1 MPERIRSERLE
12 TEKTGSTGIKR
23 KRIAVFKDLGVL
35 EYKKALELQ
44 IKAQTNLNLTKKQI
58 LANQNIHKDTVF
70 FVEHLS
76 VFTLGK
82 RGGEEN
88 LSVSKTFLSAQN
100 IDIVQTNRGGNI
112 TWHGPGQAVL
122 YPVIDLEKNR
132 IGVKDYVHGLEEIMI
147 LTAQDFKISVKRN
160 QKNHGIWV
168 GNAKMGSVGVNV
180 KKGISMHGLALNIN
194 PDLKPF
200 SWINPCGLHDISVTS
215 IEKEVCKNCSIESKS
230 NHYDFS
236 IDKVKQKFIK
246 YFSKVFNFKIVM
258 SNEI

>member
-1 MPERIRSERLE
+1 MPERIRSERLG
-12 TEKTGSTGIKR
+12 TGTTGSAGIKK
-23 KRIAVFKDLGVL
+23 KRLAVFKELGVL
-35 EYKKALELQ
+35 EYNKALELQ
-44 IKAQTNLNLTKKQI
+44 IKTQTNLSSTNQI
-58 LANQNIHKDTVF
+58 IYKDTVF

-88 LSVSKTFLSAQN
+88 LSVSKTFLSAQD

-122 YPVIDLEKNR
+122 YPVINLEKNK
-132 IGVKDYVHGLEEIMI
+132 ISVKDFVHGLEEIMI
-147 LTAQDFKISVKRN
+147 LTAQDFKISAKRDK
-160 QKNHGIWV
+160 KNHGIWV
-168 GNAKMGSVGVNV
+168 GNAKIGSVGVNI

-200 SWINPCGLHDISVTS
+200 SWINPCGLHDISITS
-215 IEKEVCKNCSIESKS
+215 IEKEVGKDCSMKS
-230 NHYDFS
+230 EFNHYDFS
-236 IDKVKQKFIK
+236 MDKIKQKFIK
-246 YFSKVFNFKIVM
+246 YFSLVFNFQIVM

>member
-1 MPERIRSERLE
+1 MPERIRLERLE
-12 TEKTGSTGIKR
+12 TETIGSAGIKE
-23 KRIAVFKDLGVL
+23 KRLAAFKDLGVL

-44 IKAQTNLNLTKKQI
+44 IKAQTNLSSTNQI
-58 LANQNIHKDTVF
+58 KHKDTVF

-88 LSVSKTFLSAQN
+88 LSVSKTFLAAQH
-100 IDIVQTNRGGNI
+100 IDLVQTNRGGNI

-122 YPVIDLEKNR
+122 YPVIDLEKNK
-132 IGVKDYVHGLEEIMI
+132 IGVKDFVHGLEEIMI
-147 LTAQDFKISVKRN
+147 LTAQDFKITAKRD

-200 SWINPCGLHDISVTS
+200 SWIIPCGLHDISITS
-215 IEKEVCKNCSIESKS
+215 IEKEVYKNCSIASGS
-230 NHYDFS
+230 NHYDFPM
-236 IDKVKQKFIK
+236 DKVKQSFIK
-246 YFSKVFNFKIVM
+246 YFSLVFNFQIVM